1 MSSGRRKIYT
11 NKTRT
16 YYVPGIFRRTFVVLV
31 DLNLRALSQ
40 RMPAH
45 FAGEEMEA
53 QMLNE
58 VLEALVAIGLFLI
71 LRPDSPSQPSL

>member
-1 MSSGRRKIYT
+1 
-11 NKTRT
+11 
-16 YYVPGIFRRTFVVLV
+16 
-31 DLNLRALSQ
+31 
-40 RMPAH
+40 MPAH